1 MQITDP
7 DRCVSKRTRHLAKPA
22 SSWAGGQRRLGGG
35 RTGLLGLVTT
45 VVAALLL
52 VGCPVDLV
60 TRDASLHGRTGAPLR
75 LTWNSWQE
83 TSGGI
88 SYTPAKSVQADA
100 PGLLLAV
107 QLSGISF
114 AGVAGATSLNA
125 TTDFQRFIAEQ
136 ILSHARKIE
145 LHALVVPDP
154 KFFAAVTKPLVHF
167 EIDVQKIVD
176 FTKSRYELPSGK
188 SPFDVLRDTER
199 PGDAPFSFGE
209 FATVLKPKGTAGR
222 TTIAI
227 SIWDV
232 YDRPIEELL
241 IPVCLAAPG
250 ASCDNQDTSV
260 SMIKGVDSLKFDPTG
275 APAEPDAAAHFIA
288 IGNNDDQVRGI
299 LHFKGEP
306 LDKSRIWTLESSL
319 GALRDKLEKPI
330 LSSFA
335 ADIPDPVLFARTGES
350 LFNALFPNES
360 PAAKAMTDFIRSA
373 TAATPWAPDAK
384 SFYVRMIPLGADPPL
399 VLPLALL
406 AIPEKDG
413 SDKSRFLGDSVRV
426 ETPLPRV
433 YFRVGTDCICQWR
446 ALLPCPT
453 SEANL
458 EEAWKEL
465 MTHTTSSKL
474 VRDWKERVASACG
487 QPVPSRTCGRSAPP
501 ASNQVNCK
509 IDEFR
514 NWLRTPTPAGKAVP
528 SKIVMTLSHQKAGE
542 LSIKPDDAIKIS
554 ETDIRQT
561 VAPSVA
567 LLVGCQTGSPAA
579 LSIVR
584 RLNYAGYAA
593 AITTAATVSSYL
605 AGDYIG
611 CFAKAIEAAEPKKNT
626 LGEVHLRAV
635 QCLMGESPSKGGR
648 PYGEQARVF
657 QLVGNPAIRVCA
669 PEKCQ

>member
-1 MQITDP
+1 M
-7 DRCVSKRTRHLAKPA
+7 A
-22 SSWAGGQRRLGGG
+22 RLV
-35 RTGLLGLVTT
+35 GLVTT
-45 VVAALLL
+45 VAAALLL

-60 TRDASLHGRTGAPLR
+60 MRDASLHGRTGVPLS

-83 TSGGI
+83 IGASGVI
-88 SYTPAKSVQADA
+88 SYTPAKSVPADA

-107 QLSGISF
+107 QLSGLAF
-114 AGVAGATSLNA
+114 AGVAGATSLSA
-125 TTDFQRFIAEQ
+125 STDFQRFIADQ
-136 ILSHARKIE
+136 ILIHAPKVK
-145 LHALVVPDP
+145 LQALIVPDP
-154 KFFAAVTKPLVHF
+154 KFFASVKKQWVDF
-167 EIDVQKIVD
+167 EVDVQKIAD
-176 FTKSRYELPSGK
+176 FTKSRYELPPNK
-188 SPFDVLRDTER
+188 SPFDVLRDPS
-199 PGDAPFSFGE
+199 PGGAPFSFGE
-209 FATVLKPKGTAGR
+209 FSTVLTPKGKGTAGR
-222 TTIAI
+222 TTVAI
-227 SIWDV
+227 SIWDAN
-232 YDRPIEELL
+232 DRPIEELV
-241 IPVCLAAPG
+241 IPLCLAG
-250 ASCDNQDTSV
+250 EGVSCDNQDTSV
-260 SMIKGVDSLKFDPTG
+260 SMIKGVDSLKFDPTKT
-275 APAEPDAAAHFIA
+275 PAEPDAAAHFIDL
-288 IGNNDDQVRGI
+288 GNNQVRGI

-319 GALRDKLEKPI
+319 AALREKLEKPI
-330 LSSFA
+330 LSNFA

-350 LFNALFPNES
+350 LFNALFPDEN
-360 PAAKAMTDFIRSA
+360 PAAQAMTDFIRSA
-373 TAATPWAPDAK
+373 TATTPLAPDAK
-384 SFYVRMIPLGADPPL
+384 SFYVRMIPLGAEPPL

-406 AIPEKDG
+406 AIPDENPA
-413 SDKSRFLGDSVRV
+413 KSRFLGDSVRV

-433 YFRVGTDCICQWR
+433 YFRPGTDCICQWR

-453 SEANL
+453 SEPNL
-458 EEAWKEL
+458 DAAWKEL

-474 VRDWKERVASACG
+474 VRDWKERVDSACG

-514 NWLRTPTPAGKAVP
+514 NWLRTPAPAGKAVP
-528 SKIVMTLSHQKAGE
+528 SKIVMTLSHQNAGE
-542 LSIKPDDAIKIS
+542 LFIKPDDAIKIS

-579 LSIVR
+579 LPIVR

-593 AITTAATVSSYL
+593 TITTAATVSSYL

-611 CFAKAIEAAEPKKNT
+611 CFAKAIEAAKPKETT

-657 QLVGNPAIRVCA
+657 QLVGNPAIQVCA